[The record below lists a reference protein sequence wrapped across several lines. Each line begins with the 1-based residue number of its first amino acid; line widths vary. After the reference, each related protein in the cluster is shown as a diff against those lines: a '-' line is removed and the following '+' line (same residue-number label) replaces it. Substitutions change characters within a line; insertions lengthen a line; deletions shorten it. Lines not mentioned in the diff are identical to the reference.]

1 MMYKEASK
9 LKLRVQTEKGPLT
22 VEQLWDLPVAVLDRT
37 AVTLQELYKDSGKK
51 SFLVVKSKKDK
62 LLKLQFDI
70 VLDIL
75 NTKVEENDAATSAAE
90 VKAHNQ
96 KIIKMISEKQDQEL
110 AGKSV
115 KELEKMLK

>member
-1 MMYKEASK
+1 MYKEASK
-9 LKLRVQTEKGPLT
+9 LDLRVQTEKGPLT
-22 VEQLWDLPVAVLDRT
+22 VAQLWQLPVAVLDRT
-37 AVTLQELYKDSGKK
+37 AVALQELYKESGKK
-51 SFLVVKSKKDK
+51 SFLVVKTQKDK

-75 NTKVEENDAATSAAE
+75 NTKVEEAAVLSSAAE

-96 KIIKMISEKQDQEL
+96 KILKMIAEKQDQDL

-115 KELEKMLK
+115 AELEKMLK